1 MMLYSSSKNLPIL
14 SFICMIFLI
23 FAYDLS
29 FAADQ
34 KTYIGSKNC
43 APCHEDQYKSFMKHS
58 KKAHSWNSV
67 AIMKPKL
74 KEHELKKCYECHTT
88 GYNKGGF
95 KSIESTPDL
104 ADVGCETCQGPG
116 SEHAEN
122 QDPQSI
128 NRKPAVET
136 CTACHSSERIQDFKF
151 KPLIFSGAH

>member
-1 MMLYSSSKNLPIL
+1 MMLYLSKKCLL
-14 SFICMIFLI
+14 SALFLAFIQLFFIQTGN
-23 FAYDLS
+23 
-29 FAADQ
+29 ADNT

-43 APCHEDQYKSFMKHS
+43 APCHEEQYNSFIKHS

-74 KEHELKKCYECHTT
+74 KEHELQKCYECHTT

-95 KSIESTPDL
+95 KSIETTPEL
-104 ADVGCETCQGPG
+104 ADVGCETCHGPG

-128 NRKPAVET
+128 SRKPAVET
-136 CTACHSSERIQDFKF
+136 CTACHNPERIQDFKF